1 MANKK
6 VELKIDGMT
15 CQGCARSVEKKL
27 SAVGG
32 VGSAQVDLGAGK
44 AVVEFDNA
52 VANPSQLMAAVEQIG
67 FHASQA

>member
-1 MANKK
+1 
-6 VELKIDGMT
+6 
-15 CQGCARSVEKKL
+15 VEKKL